1 MKEMTQLT
9 MRERR
14 ELLHHYLQELSSG
27 ITNYSISDWAVN
39 HLLLELIK
47 LGSKDQSVFEV
58 VNNPSLH
65 RLPLSVK
72 LLESE
77 LEQSNVFTE

>member
-1 MKEMTQLT
+1 MTQLT

-14 ELLHHYLQELSSG
+14 ELLQHYLQELSSG

-47 LGSKDQSVFEV
+47 LGSKDQSLFEV
-58 VNNPSLH
+58 VNNSELQEP
-65 RLPLSVK
+65 PLSVK
-72 LLESE
+72 LLEEE
-77 LEQSNVFTE
+77 LEQENVFT

>member
-1 MKEMTQLT
+1 

-14 ELLHHYLQELSSG
+14 ELLAHYLQELSSG

-47 LGSKDQSVFEV
+47 LGSQDQSVFEV
-58 VNNPSLH
+58 VNNRELQK
-65 RLPLSVK
+65 LPLSVK
-72 LLESE
+72 LIEEE
-77 LEQSNVFTE
+77 LEQENLFT

>member
-1 MKEMTQLT
+1 MTQLT

-14 ELLHHYLQELSSG
+14 ELLQHYLQELSSG

-58 VNNPSLH
+58 VNNPELQE
-65 RLPLSVK
+65 LPLSAK
-72 LLESE
+72 QIEEE
-77 LEQSNVFTE
+77 LEQEKVFT